1 MRENGMVVGSLRLL
15 RRGHLA
21 TTGLLALFVLSSCG
35 QQDYSASVEMH
46 TKLAAE
52 LQNNHLYAAAVEEY
66 SEILELPG
74 VESAKLAN
82 VNFLIGRLYFENLKD
97 YEQAA
102 GYFVRA
108 KTLDP
113 NGSFVE
119 EASKNLVACLERSG
133 RMLDARRELGSATNI
148 DTTAQTAGDLPVAKL
163 DGRTIWR
170 SEVEEA
176 IQQLPP
182 SIQKQLLTQD
192 ARVAYLRNYVGVEL
206 LYDAA
211 KREKMD
217 ADPKL
222 TRQKEQ
228 VFKKLVVQRY
238 VEERVMPGVSIDTAD
253 VRNFY
258 MANKDTRY
266 KGMPFDSARA
276 QAFMDYESQKTES
289 AYAQYIA
296 KLATAAK
303 VEFLDQNLK

>member
-1 MRENGMVVGSLRLL
+1 MRIRFRLVAAGIVVS
-15 RRGHLA
+15 
-21 TTGLLALFVLSSCG
+21 GLIGCSQTDNSGLI
-35 QQDYSASVEMH
+35 DMH

-52 LQNNHLYAAAVEEY
+52 LQNNHLYVAAVEEY
-66 SEILELPG
+66 GKILDLPG
-74 VESAKLAN
+74 VEATKRAN

-113 NGSFVE
+113 NGSFIE
-119 EASKNLVACLERSG
+119 EAQKNLVACLERSG
-133 RMLDARRELGSATNI
+133 RMLDARRELSSAANL
-148 DTTAQTAGDLPVAKL
+148 DTTAPAAGDLPVAKL

-182 SIQKQLLTQD
+182 SIQKQLMSQD
-192 ARVAYLRNYVGVEL
+192 ARMAYLRNYVGVEL

-211 KREKMD
+211 KRERMD
-217 ADPKL
+217 ADPRL
-222 TRQKEQ
+222 IRQKDQ
-228 VFKKLVVQRY
+228 LFKKVVVQKY
-238 VEERVMPGVSIDTAD
+238 VEERVMPGISIDTAD

-258 MANKDTRY
+258 LANKDTRY

-276 QAFMDYESQKTES
+276 AAIMDYESQKTES
-289 AYAQYIA
+289 AYGQYIQ
-296 KLATAAK
+296 KLAAAAK